1 MDTLACGKHAGLP
14 AAQILPYGLRVTDLA
29 HTSVSRNRPV
39 LCDPEQNAGAECR

>member
-14 AAQILPYGLRVTDLA
+14 AVPYGLSVTDLA